1 MTKLNTVLSIF
12 LELDIWRPPFE
23 WTNQMDIEESDWD
36 RLEGAAQDL
45 LGKLDELGVEGLPEV
60 SELLEAFKQEVRGW
74 GY

>member
-12 LELDIWRPPFE
+12 LEMDIWRTPLFDVE
-23 WTNQMDIEESDWD
+23 DSDSE

-45 LGKLDELGVEGLPEV
+45 LCKLDELGVEGLPEV
-60 SELLEAFKQEVRGW
+60 SELLEAFKQEVKGW